1 MRRHSILQAPALAF
15 YSWDFYREVAET
27 WRGTSFAYLLL
38 LLAVCWLPTG
48 CQVQNGW
55 AKMVDEQSPRFVE
68 QIPPIVIKDGIV
80 SVDAKQPC
88 YITDPDTK
96 KVLAIIDTTGQVAPL
111 DRTGA
116 LVFIGKDQVVVKK
129 GANETRVYSLSGIE
143 ELHFDRDIAR
153 LWLGRSK
160 YVAGPFVYLMMLAGS
175 YLFRVVEVLGLAC
188 LGMVFSRDV
197 TPRPGFG
204 ALLGISVLAV
214 APSIIVGTV
223 LDLAKASLPKSWL
236 VFLAISIGY
245 LLYGLAAIRAQSDH
259 QKGAPGQGG
268 SPPQW
273 SGPTGLGG

>member
-1 MRRHSILQAPALAF
+1 MKRHSMLQAPGLAF
-15 YSWDFYREVAET
+15 YSWGFYREVAET

-48 CQVQNGW
+48 WQVQSGW
-55 AKMVDEQSPRFVE
+55 AKMVDDQSPRFVD
-68 QIPPIVIKDGIV
+68 QIPPIVIKDGVV

-88 YITDPDTK
+88 YITDPGTK

-160 YVAGPFVYLMMLAGS
+160 YESLRSSVSPPSEWCSRGTSRRVPGS
-175 YLFRVVEVLGLAC
+175 GRCWA
-188 LGMVFSRDV
+188 SPSWRS
-197 TPRPGFG
+197 PRP
-204 ALLGISVLAV
+204 S
-214 APSIIVGTV
+214 S
-223 LDLAKASLPKSWL
+223 
-236 VFLAISIGY
+236 
-245 LLYGLAAIRAQSDH
+245 
-259 QKGAPGQGG
+259 
-268 SPPQW
+268 
-273 SGPTGLGG
+273 